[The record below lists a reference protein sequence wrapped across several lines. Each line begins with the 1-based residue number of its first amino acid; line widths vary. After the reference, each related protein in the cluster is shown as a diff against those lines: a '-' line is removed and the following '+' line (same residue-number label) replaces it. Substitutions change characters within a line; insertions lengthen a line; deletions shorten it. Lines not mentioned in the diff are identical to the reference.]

1 MASYIWNQVKRCL
14 WHVPVVITHLYSK
27 SSSVP
32 LTIVCVCV
40 CVCVCAYMCVC
51 ECVYACVRARACVC
65 VCVCVCEQACMYVF
79 MNGRNE
85 NSTSRVCSA
94 EVFILSTSTGHIVC

>member
-14 WHVPVVITHLYSK
+14 WHVSVVITHLYSK

-40 CVCVCAYMCVC
+40 RTCVCVRVRICVC
-51 ECVYACVRARACVC
+51 ACVRAFACVC
-65 VCVCVCEQACMYVF
+65 VSFHEWSNRKFNFQGVF
-79 MNGRNE
+79 
-85 NSTSRVCSA
+85 SRGVHFEHLDRA
-94 EVFILSTSTGHIVC
+94 HRVFVMQFI